1 MMITIIIKVF
11 ESVFAARCEL
21 HNNTKQSVIVN
32 WHRANGFLYRW
43 NVDIDVR
50 GGRNR
55 FEYYGVNSRFKVSL
69 AVPWWTLS
77 CGVMGLPLSHRA
89 CFTARDGGKDRF
101 TWESGFFAS
110 AILSKNISYIYLYY
124 IYHIVIT

>member
-1 MMITIIIKVF
+1 MF
-11 ESVFAARCEL
+11 ESVFTARCEL

-55 FEYYGVNSRFKVSL
+55 FAYYGVNSRFKVSL

-77 CGVMGLPLSHRA
+77 CGVMGLALSHRA
-89 CFTARDGGKDRF
+89 YFTARDGGERSIHVGIK
-101 TWESGFFAS
+101 T
-110 AILSKNISYIYLYY
+110 LCLHNII
-124 IYHIVIT
+124 